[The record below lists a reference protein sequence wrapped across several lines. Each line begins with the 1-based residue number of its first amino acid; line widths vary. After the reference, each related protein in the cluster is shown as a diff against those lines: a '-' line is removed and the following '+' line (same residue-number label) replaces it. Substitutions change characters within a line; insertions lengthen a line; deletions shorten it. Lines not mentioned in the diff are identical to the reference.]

1 MNRERMR
8 ECETGEKDA
17 GCGRQA
23 ERRDCV
29 VKAAELQIT
38 QTVTFGSVG
47 MLADA
52 SRAHLDVLL

>member
-8 ECETGEKDA
+8 VCETGEKDA

-38 QTVTFGSVG
+38 QTV
-47 MLADA
+47 
-52 SRAHLDVLL
+52 SRSAAWGC